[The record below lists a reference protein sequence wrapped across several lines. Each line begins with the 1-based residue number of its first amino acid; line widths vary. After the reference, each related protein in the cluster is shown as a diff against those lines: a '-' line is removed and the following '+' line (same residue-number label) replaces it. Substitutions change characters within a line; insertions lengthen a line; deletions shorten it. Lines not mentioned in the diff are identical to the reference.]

1 MGGKIVGSAFA
12 ASLFI
17 MVERQRK
24 YFESVICVCHIYK
37 QIWKPLVGEIL
48 TLEQEEDNNHDKFA
62 VSLFKNATVL
72 GHGPRE
78 FLQVF
83 RHFPR
88 HGETITCE
96 VTDQRKRGKATSHR

>member
-1 MGGKIVGSAFA
+1 MGGAFA
-12 ASLFI
+12 ASVKPLFQH
-17 MVERQRK
+17 EHQTSTNL
-24 YFESVICVCHIYK
+24 ESVTRGRHNYK
-37 QIWKPLVGEIL
+37 QIWRPLVGEIL
-48 TLEQEEDNNHDKFA
+48 TLEREEDNNHDKFA

-96 VTDQRKRGKATSHR
+96 VTDQRKRGKATSQR